1 MVELYR
7 KQKELDFTYENCK
20 KQLFGTEKLSFRT
33 NYFFISKIVYN
44 EECVSKISA
53 HLWGYPDRK
62 VSEEWSDTDSEAVR
76 SGKFKDGDEKKCFVV
91 IVGKN

>member
-1 MVELYR
+1 MMEFLSRKVIFFQSHFLSMVELYR

-53 HLWGYPDRK
+53 HL
-62 VSEEWSDTDSEAVR
+62 
-76 SGKFKDGDEKKCFVV
+76 
-91 IVGKN
+91 

>member
-53 HLWGYPDRK
+53 HL
-62 VSEEWSDTDSEAVR
+62 
-76 SGKFKDGDEKKCFVV
+76 
-91 IVGKN
+91 